1 MAPLVMAFSWPRPL
15 GQLCPFAASPVMVRP
30 LTIRLPSYRY
40 SRIGSFAPCM
50 PPRAAVSASIVHTAR
65 CRYPPRNYPCIP
77 PEGWTPSFGQSG
89 HSLPGGGGTP
99 SYLLDDFFFWGGER
113 PRSCTETP
121 CGLVALVPFWCPQP
135 TMHFPGEHLQTCFD
149 SNRSVSIIKPM
160 FLPPSRPITFG
171 HRCNQN
177 QKRYQP
183 PRGPGPAVSGEWLVK
198 RDQPAGSSTHP

>member
-99 SYLLDDFFFWGGER
+99 SYLLDDFFFGGGGGPPHALE
-113 PRSCTETP
+113 PLAALSLWSRSGVHNQQCTFLGSTSK
-121 CGLVALVPFWCPQP
+121 LALTATAASQSSNQCSF
-135 TMHFPGEHLQTCFD
+135 HHL
-149 SNRSVSIIKPM
+149 
-160 FLPPSRPITFG
+160 
-171 HRCNQN
+171 
-177 QKRYQP
+177 
-183 PRGPGPAVSGEWLVK
+183 
-198 RDQPAGSSTHP
+198 DQ